1 VNLDLMPVESGTACV
16 DCKAPAIGIRR
27 NLDREPTCELCEA
40 DRQAMIML
48 LLEAAGDDGDG
59 EYDLVLGPDA
69 AVPTQPSQLGM
80 FDEHIP
86 AKEPT

>member
-1 VNLDLMPVESGTACV
+1 VNLDLMPVESVTACV

-40 DRQAMIML
+40 DRQAMIMQ
-48 LLEAAGDDGDG
+48 LLEAAGDEDED
-59 EYDLVLGPDA
+59 DLVLGPDA

-80 FDEHIP
+80 FDERDP
-86 AKEPT
+86 R